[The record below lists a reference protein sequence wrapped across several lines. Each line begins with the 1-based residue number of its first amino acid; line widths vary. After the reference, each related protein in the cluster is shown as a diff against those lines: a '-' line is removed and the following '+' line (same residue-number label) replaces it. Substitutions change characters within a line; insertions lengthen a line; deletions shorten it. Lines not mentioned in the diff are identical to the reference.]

1 MFFTQKD
8 LYANYGHFRTFNSQ
22 LYFQYFDYLIIVLML
37 LAIEVA
43 NMYLGYN
50 VNAFFI

>member
-1 MFFTQKD
+1 MISKLIRVISERSTP
-8 LYANYGHFRTFNSQ
+8 NS
-22 LYFQYFDYLIIVLML
+22 YFSTLIIVLML

-50 VNAFFI
+50 VNAYFI